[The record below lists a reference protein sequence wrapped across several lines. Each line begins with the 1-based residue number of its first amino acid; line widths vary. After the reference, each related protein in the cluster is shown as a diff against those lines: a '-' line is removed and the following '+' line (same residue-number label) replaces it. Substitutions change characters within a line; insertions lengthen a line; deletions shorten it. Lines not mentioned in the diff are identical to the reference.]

1 MSPAFAV
8 AAAASRQDGELIE
21 SRLCELALAP
31 PTGVRRARAMASRLL
46 ACMASRLL
54 ACLLAAAV
62 LIFGPWSADIHAAI
76 LPAPIQLSANTW
88 AWIGPYEGPSK
99 GNQGFRMNLGFVVGR
114 DAVAVIDTGYT
125 VDMALEMV
133 AAIRRVTSLPIR
145 FAINSNSQPHRFMG
159 NQVFRKQGA
168 RVIAGA
174 EAAARMSRDG
184 GDFVQ
189 GIANALE
196 LKDPPTLP
204 APPDRLIAEQGS
216 EHLDL
221 GGGVIIQVIH
231 VGRTHTGGSLVA
243 RVLPDRTV
251 FAGDVLYAGRLPAI
265 LADSSLIGWIAGFER
280 LRGIDTAVFVPGH
293 GQPAALAAFEQPT
306 LAYLKA
312 LKNHMD
318 AAFKAGAEAGAA
330 VRMFDASAW
339 KHLVNFSE
347 LSGRNAALAYLES
360 EREGF

>member
-21 SRLCELALAP
+21 SPICEATIPRPARA
-31 PTGVRRARAMASRLL
+31 RRARAIASRLL
-46 ACMASRLL
+46 ES
-54 ACLLAAAV
+54 LLAAAI
-62 LIFGPWSADIHAAI
+62 LLFGPWSAAIHAAI
-76 LPAPIQLSANTW
+76 LPAPLQLSANTW
-88 AWIGPYEGPSK
+88 AWIGPYEGPST

-125 VDMALEMV
+125 VEMALEMV

-145 FAINSNSQPHRFMG
+145 FAINTNSQPHRFMG
-159 NQVFRKQGA
+159 NDVFRKQGA

-196 LKDPPTLP
+196 LKDPPALP
-204 APPDRLIAEQGS
+204 APPDRLIAEQES
-216 EHLDL
+216 ERLDL
-221 GGGVIIQVIH
+221 GGGVMLQLMH
-231 VGRTHTGGSLVA
+231 VGRTHTGGSLLA

-280 LRGIDTAVFVPGH
+280 LRGIDAAVFVPGH

-318 AAFKAGAEAGAA
+318 AAFKAGSDAGAA